1 MSIVD
6 ELFKDS
12 PERLK
17 NFQNTY
23 FDEFFKRSSVLQCL
37 KQLRRTVA
45 VSKGGEPVVFRDSFV
60 DSSGGNIQHVLVA
73 FYVNNDCTYT
83 LAIDLI
89 SEDYYDYGKYERS
102 GTREEGFYFTF
113 SGVTK
118 NLQVQFVNRA
128 NWFDRKEILRCLGE
142 LFS

>member
-1 MSIVD
+1 MKI
-6 ELFKDS
+6 
-12 PERLK
+12 
-17 NFQNTY
+17 
-23 FDEFFKRSSVLQCL
+23 FFKRPSVLQCL

-45 VSKGGEPVVFRDSFV
+45 VSKNGESVVFRDSFV
-60 DSSGGNIQHVLVA
+60 DSLGRVQHILVT
-73 FYVNNDCTYT
+73 FYVNSNSTYT

-113 SGVTK
+113 SEVTK

-128 NWFDRKEILRCLGE
+128 NWFDRKEIFRALE
-142 LFS
+142 TLFS

>member
-1 MSIVD
+1 MSIVN
-6 ELFKDS
+6 ELFADS
-12 PERLK
+12 KLRLE

-23 FDEFFKRSSVLQCL
+23 FEEFFKRPSVLQCL

-45 VSKGGEPVVFRDSFV
+45 VSKNGESVVFRDSFV
-60 DSSGGNIQHVLVA
+60 DSLGRVQHILVT
-73 FYVNNDCTYT
+73 FYVNSNSTYT

-113 SGVTK
+113 SEVTK

-128 NWFDRKEILRCLGE
+128 NWFDRKEIFRALE
-142 LFS
+142 TLFS